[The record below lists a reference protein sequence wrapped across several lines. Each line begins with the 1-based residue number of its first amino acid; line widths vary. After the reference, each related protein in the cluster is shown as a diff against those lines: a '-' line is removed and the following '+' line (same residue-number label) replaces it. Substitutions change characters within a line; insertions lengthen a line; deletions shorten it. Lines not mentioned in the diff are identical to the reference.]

1 MLPPVLF
8 AHGTDEQRAAHLHA
22 VRAGAEGWCQ
32 LLSEPDAGSDLGNVK
47 TTASAV
53 DGGWSVSGQK
63 VWISGAAVS
72 SWALLNARGAR
83 DVSGRDGL
91 SCFEMAMYPT
101 GVSVRPLPQL
111 SGASTFH
118 IRRTPSW
125 GTLCKDGSN
134 TVTPA

>member
-47 TTASAV
+47 TTATAV

-63 VWISGAAVS
+63 VWTSGAGARA
-72 SWALLNARGAR
+72 WALLIARSER
-83 DVSGRDGL
+83 DVPGRDGL
-91 SCFEMAMYPT
+91 SCFALATYPL
-101 GVSVRPLPQL
+101 GVPVRPHRPPSRAYPLHEGLPDA
-111 SGASTFH
+111 ASVPPPRLH
-118 IRRTPSW
+118 
-125 GTLCKDGSN
+125 
-134 TVTPA
+134 